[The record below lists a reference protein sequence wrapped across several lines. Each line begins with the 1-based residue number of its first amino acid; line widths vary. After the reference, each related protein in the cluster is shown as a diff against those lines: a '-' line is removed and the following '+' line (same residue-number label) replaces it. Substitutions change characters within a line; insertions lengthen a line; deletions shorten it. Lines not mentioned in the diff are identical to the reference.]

1 MATIN
6 KRVFVIHGWDGYPN
20 EGWFPW
26 LKKELEQKD
35 FKVQIPSMPEPAEPK
50 IEAWVLHLSKIV
62 GEVDENTFFVGHSI
76 GCQTILRYLESL
88 PADKKIGGAIF
99 IAGWFTLMNLKTD
112 EEKEIAQ
119 PWLET
124 PIDFEKVKQHTEKFF
139 AVFSDNDEV
148 VPINNKDL
156 FEQRLGAKT
165 AVEHSKGHFS
175 GSDGVKELPSVLDAV
190 ISL

>member
-1 MATIN
+1 M
-6 KRVFVIHGWDGYPN
+6 
-20 EGWFPW
+20 
-26 LKKELEQKD
+26 KKK
-35 FKVQIPSMPEPAEPK
+35 K
-50 IEAWVLHLSKIV
+50 
-62 GEVDENTFFVGHSI
+62 
-76 GCQTILRYLESL
+76 L
-88 PADKKIGGAIF
+88 PR
-99 IAGWFTLMNLKTD
+99 L
-112 EEKEIAQ
+112 
-119 PWLET
+119 WLET